1 MWRTTGFGIKPKP
14 TGDVGGKL
22 RDFTGSTV
30 TTKHRQITARK
41 KDTPP
46 EDVFQHAGAASYGWG
61 RGIIL

>member
-1 MWRTTGFGIKPKP
+1 MGIKPKP

-30 TTKHRQITARK
+30 TTKHRQITAQK
-41 KDTPP
+41 KKKNTPP
-46 EDVFQHAGAASYGWG
+46 EDVLQHAGAASYRRG